1 MPKVIAQPE
10 LSLDDDLKGDPFLKG
25 KMRVEHG
32 LVGLAGLHSLLHG
45 VIALQDD
52 ALGAVLAVG
61 GLVPTFDDGE
71 GVHDVCHVVAGDAVK
86 VEVGGV

>member
-10 LSLDDDLKGDPFLKG
+10 LSLDDDLKGNPLLRG

-32 LVGLAGLHSLLHG
+32 LVGLAGLNGLLHG

-61 GLVPTFDDGE
+61 SFVLALGDGE
-71 GVHDVCHVVAGDAVK
+71 GVQR
-86 VEVGGV
+86 E